1 MEMSHEALDCGVGC
15 CDGCP
20 AHIAARAWVRELE
33 APTERYFRPN
43 HSILLSGSQCVI
55 TKSFLHCFY
64 LFSTTTLF
72 GGRFKTEKTLAITPE
87 E

>member
-55 TKSFLHCFY
+55 TNHFYIVFIFLAPLLY
-64 LFSTTTLF
+64 LADDL
-72 GGRFKTEKTLAITPE
+72 KLKKH
-87 E
+87 